1 MKLTHSFK
9 TASMIAS
16 LCVYVAGVSLASA
29 AENLTAETAGPGG
42 APYTTIISLG
52 ELAGAAEIANFQ
64 VLDSQTLTNSL
75 QNVAEGKTDVA
86 AAPFI
91 LPFLMSKGAGP
102 YAKTG
107 KEAGAELASNLRVLY
122 SYRFGGM
129 SLYHYDSSS
138 VQGWGD
144 LKGKKVIN
152 GPPRGAALAN
162 ARALIQI
169 ATGLEDGTDYEG
181 VQANWGQIPKIITDG
196 SGEAMVLPIYFPDTR
211 ITRALASGSVTLH
224 SVPKEVWETEAM
236 QKYLK
241 SPGTG
246 EFTLSLSEI
255 TPQEGLTIKTED
267 ETWRSPAT
275 VGGDFVNANMS
286 DELAKALTT
295 AIIANIEAVKA
306 KGAFMAHV
314 ALGEVENT
322 AVTGMCGPNPV
333 KYHPGAVAAWEEAG
347 YTVPDCAK
355 P

>member
-1 MKLTHSFK
+1 MTRLLHQAT
-9 TASMIAS
+9 TAIAVT
-16 LCVYVAGVSLASA
+16 LLGITIASA
-29 AENLTAETAGPGG
+29 ADNLTAETAGPGG
-42 APYTTIISLG
+42 APYTTIVSLG
-52 ELAGAAEIANFQ
+52 ELAGAAGIADFQ

-107 KEAGAELASNLRVLY
+107 ADKGAELASNLRVLY

-129 SLYHYDSSS
+129 SLYHFDSSS
-138 VQGWGD
+138 VQGWDD
-144 LKGKKVIN
+144 LANKKVIN
-152 GPPRGAALAN
+152 GPPRGAALSN

-169 ATGLEDGTDYEG
+169 ATGLEDGKDYEG
-181 VQANWGQIPKIITDG
+181 VQANWGQIPKLITDG
-196 SGEAMVLPIYFPDTR
+196 SGEAMVLPVYFPDTR
-211 ITRALASGSVTLH
+211 VTRALASGSVTLH
-224 SVPKEVWETEAM
+224 SVPKGVWETEAM

-246 EFTLSLSEI
+246 ELTLALNKI
-255 TPQEGLTIKTED
+255 APQEGLTIKSED
-267 ETWRSPAT
+267 DMWRSPAT
-275 VGGDFVNANMS
+275 VGGEFVNANMS
-286 DELAKALTT
+286 DDLAKALTK
-295 AIIANIEAVKA
+295 AIISNIDAIKA
-306 KGAFMAHV
+306 KGAFMDHV

-322 AVTGMCGPNPV
+322 AITGMCGPNPV

-347 YTVPDCAK
+347 FTVPDCAK

>member
-1 MKLTHSFK
+1 MIKQLHQAA
-9 TASMIAS
+9 TAIAITMLS
-16 LCVYVAGVSLASA
+16 VMAVSA
-29 AENLTAETAGPGG
+29 ADNLTAETAGPGG

-52 ELAGAAEIANFQ
+52 ELAGAAGIADFQ

-107 KEAGAELASNLRVLY
+107 EEKGAELAASLRVLY

-129 SLYHYDSSS
+129 SLYHFDSSPI
-138 VQGWGD
+138 QGWDD
-144 LKGKKVIN
+144 LAGKKVIN
-152 GPPRGAALAN
+152 GPPRGAALSN

-169 ATGLEDGTDYEG
+169 ATGLEDGKDYEG
-181 VQANWGQIPKIITDG
+181 VQANWGQIPKLITDG
-196 SGEAMVLPIYFPDTR
+196 SGEAMVLPVYFPDSR
-211 ITRALASGSVTLH
+211 VTRALASGSVTLH
-224 SVPKEVWETEAM
+224 SVPKAVWETEAM

-246 EFTLSLSEI
+246 ELTLALKEI
-255 TPQEGLTIKTED
+255 APQEGLTIKSED
-267 ETWRSPAT
+267 DMWRSPAT
-275 VGGDFVNANMS
+275 VGGEFVNANMS
-286 DELAKALTT
+286 DDLAKALTK
-295 AIIANIEAVKA
+295 AIISNIDAVKA
-306 KGAFMAHV
+306 KGAFMSHV

-322 AVTGMCGPNPV
+322 AITGMCGPNPV

-347 YTVPDCAK
+347 FTVPDCAK